1 MDLTLAEEHNLFG
14 KRPVTLF
21 FMFILKS
28 PDRIIRREALNSKCI
43 IKIPT
48 NVNTFLY
55 SVDGGVLGLNCRNRG
70 ENTERCLSVV
80 RYYIR
85 DYQWRT
91 YDVSGAGVKKI
102 KKGTTCIGVLSYS
115 EERAP
120 IPFHSP

>member
-1 MDLTLAEEHNLFG
+1 MEEYLAWIVGIEG
-14 KRPVTLF
+14 K
-21 FMFILKS
+21 ILKGAWQLL
-28 PDRIIRREALNSKCI
+28 D
-43 IKIPT
+43 
-48 NVNTFLY
+48 
-55 SVDGGVLGLNCRNRG
+55 
-70 ENTERCLSVV
+70 